1 VLTEQAHAL
10 VDQFAKVLELVG
22 VAIILG
28 GIVLATATFLR
39 DGSRTRDWRSPIL
52 VTGPT

>member
-28 GIVLATATFLR
+28 GLSWPRRRSSATVRAQGTGDL
-39 DGSRTRDWRSPIL
+39 PIL